1 MWAPIS
7 STNTRR
13 PGSRPPI
20 STRHPRLKNSS
31 RSAAPLELF
40 SAPRETS
47 YRPAH
52 RGFTHPHP
60 HDGEQELGP
69 LSVGGPRPLLQVFRE
84 QLPRLPVQL
93 GGLAGGLPRFQGAA
107 LVELLAVTLDRCPVN
122 AETAGGLA
130 LGDAL
135 LHRLDDLLSEVHRV
149 RSHAP
154 VLPGAASSHS
164 AVDLERVAF
173 AGRELLDLAVR
184 ADLDRTFDAVCLR
197 GDRQLSPFELDLQRR
212 PAEAHRER

>member
-20 STRHPRLKNSS
+20 STRHPSLKNSS

-164 AVDLERVAF
+164 AVGLTGELRGLDLEYHPDGHPSKASTSLRRRLRDPGA
-173 AGRELLDLAVR
+173 RSDLPTAV
-184 ADLDRTFDAVCLR
+184 
-197 GDRQLSPFELDLQRR
+197 QK
-212 PAEAHRER
+212 